1 MGNEDIGR
9 MNATLLAANG
19 ILLEIGYEI
28 EHRLIEA
35 MGSLIE
41 TMSGLVE
48 TKGGHRVP
56 PLQICP

>member
-1 MGNEDIGR
+1 

-19 ILLEIGYEI
+19 ILLEIWYEI

-41 TMSGLVE
+41 TLSGLVE